1 MRVGLRAV
9 VPVVAL
15 AVLHLLVTLG
25 LGLLAFITQGPL
37 DRPMPGPVVHR
48 AVSAVVEVLEF
59 PLVWTVRRLDRERLR
74 GFEGAAVGNSLL
86 WGAALALVIQLLRPR
101 SRAAG

>member
-15 AVLHLLVTLG
+15 AVVHLLVTLG

-37 DRPMPGPVVHR
+37 DGPMPVPAVHR
-48 AVSAVVEVLEF
+48 AVSAAVDVLEF

-74 GFEGAAVGNSLL
+74 GFEAAAVGNSLL
-86 WGAALALVIQLLRPR
+86 WGAVLALALQLLRPH
-101 SRAAG
+101 SRPAG